1 MVRYSGFLFIIS
13 LVFLS
18 GIPDEIFAESGKNI
32 LLEKLQRKIISPDMR
47 QQAEFAGKERALI
60 CSYCHGMDGNSVKP
74 EVPNL
79 AGQNPGYLLQ
89 QIGHFVSGVRK
100 DYVMNSLASKFT
112 EDDQIN
118 LAIYYSA
125 KKVKPEAYD
134 QKLAEQGR
142 SLYRQACQ
150 ACHGKNGM
158 GNTGYARL
166 AGQKQAY
173 IKKTLLRFR
182 SNALSNNISRKR
194 SSPVMEPIAS
204 RLSDIDIKHLASYV
218 ASMR

>member
-1 MVRYSGFLFIIS
+1 MVRYSEFLFLIS

-18 GIPDEIFAESGKNI
+18 GIPGESFAESGKNI

-47 QQAEFAGKERALI
+47 QQAELAGKERALI
-60 CSYCHGMDGNSVKP
+60 CSYCHGMDGNSIKP

-100 DYVMNSLASKFT
+100 DYVMNSLASKFS

-118 LAIYYSA
+118 LAIYYSR

-134 QKLAEQGR
+134 QKLAQQGR

-182 SNALSNNISRKR
+182 SNALTITASKKR

-204 RLSDIDIKHLASYV
+204 RLSDDDIQYLASYI